1 MRVDL
6 AAADP
11 PGKLA
16 LVATGHAVALVPGV
30 LARALCPDVTPVP
43 LVAPPTRGIHAI
55 APRRDPHP
63 LTAPLLDDLTRVF
76 AASRRPG

>member
-1 MRVDL
+1 MRAGAEVRVDL

-43 LVAPPTRGIHAI
+43 LV
-55 APRRDPHP
+55 DP
-63 LTAPLLDDLTRVF
+63 
-76 AASRRPG
+76 RPGASTRSPLAATRIP

>member
-1 MRVDL
+1 M
-6 AAADP
+6 
-11 PGKLA
+11 LA

-43 LVAPPTRGIHAI
+43 LVDPPTRGIHAI

-76 AASRRPG
+76 AASGRRG